1 MVKKKKKKPCLSG
14 PYIISAVTVLLS
26 SQGPRGSRTES
37 SNLYQG
43 VAYCLE
49 MVPTRRKAINMED
62 SSAISHGQ
70 EPELYNFLI
79 LHSSL

>member
-1 MVKKKKKKPCLSG
+1 MVNKPGLRV
-14 PYIISAVTVLLS
+14 PHIPAVTVLLS
-26 SQGPRGSRTES
+26 LQGPRGSRTES

-49 MVPTRRKAINMED
+49 VAEREDAINMED

-70 EPELYNFLI
+70 KPELYNFLI